1 MPKIMKNI
9 LLSLTTLFSPFAAAS
24 NWVQVNDWATPLK
37 VNPNS
42 LEQKLWSFVATESKV
57 KFQPKDTY
65 TFQYKTINDSNL
77 SDANLNGAKLKEANI
92 KNVNLKNTD
101 LRGAEYDESTLF
113 PEGFDPKKRGMVTY

>member
-9 LLSLTTLFSPFAAAS
+9 LFSLTILFSPFAAAS

-65 TFQYKTINDSNL
+65 TFQYKTINDSELYINAL
-77 SDANLNGAKLKEANI
+77 CNTHGASDLTSEFIVVFDAGSCYFQATYNFKTGVFVKLEVNGEA
-92 KNVNLKNTD
+92 
-101 LRGAEYDESTLF
+101 
-113 PEGFDPKKRGMVTY
+113 